1 MIYIYIIPSR
11 VNWIKIK
18 STLAAKTLKRKISFS
33 GKSYTHTRN
42 HTRPKEKKFSNES
55 SFLFFPIEFNQLLI

>member
-33 GKSYTHTRN
+33 GKSYT
-42 HTRPKEKKFSNES
+42 RPKEKKFSNES
-55 SFLFFPIEFNQLLI
+55 SFLFFTIEFNQLLI